1 MDFREHLEM
10 AKDPNNILGIYN
22 YCDAWCERCT
32 FTSRCLTY
40 KTHAKFEEEIEQE
53 RREEENKVFWD
64 QVNDAVEDVKDLLDE
79 KQEEDADFGFTG
91 FDDIDDDDIE
101 DTMKEH
107 ENHRKKAK
115 EQPVSKAS
123 SRYLHMAEN
132 FFKRKEG
139 TLDRFY
145 TEGEGVHKVTVE
157 GITDELTLRRISVA
171 VQVAFYY
178 HFQIWV
184 KVNRA
189 LTSSYD
195 DFEND
200 EEYADMPK
208 DSDGSAK
215 VALLGID
222 QSIGAWA
229 TLYKYLES
237 DQKEIAEIL
246 LLLRQL
252 RNGIERVFPNARTF
266 VRPGFDD

>member
-1 MDFREHLEM
+1 M

-22 YCDAWCERCT
+22 YCDGWCERCT

-53 RREEENKVFWD
+53 RREEENKAFWD
-64 QVNDAVEDVKDLLDE
+64 QVDEAVEDVKDLLDE

-91 FDDIDDDDIE
+91 FDDIDDDDVE
-101 DTMKEH
+101 DAMKEH
-107 ENHRKKAK
+107 ENHRKKAND
-115 EQPVSKAS
+115 QPISKAG
-123 SRYLHMAEN
+123 SRYMKIARN
-132 FFKRKEG
+132 FFKQRESKLVRSYSEEG
-139 TLDRFY
+139 RIQ
-145 TEGEGVHKVTVE
+145 KITVE
-157 GITDELTLRRISVA
+157 GIGDELTLRRIGVA
-171 VQVAFYY
+171 IEIAYYY
-178 HFQIWV
+178 HIQIWV

-222 QSIGAWA
+222 QSIGAWT

-246 LLLRQL
+246 SLLRQL
-252 RNGIERVFPNARTF
+252 RNGIERVFPNARAF